1 MARRRKSDDPLV
13 WIFTIM
19 FLIPIAA
26 FWLLKQVATLI
37 AVGVQKSNAKKTG
50 KTNYSPKNTQTRS
63 IPYKTNTSSH
73 STQRTQTKTTTQS
86 KKSVTSSTYS
96 GTNKISLYE
105 ALRIPGDPD
114 PSFGGC
120 TCFVNVS
127 NTNNTT
133 TYHGNTTTDYEY
145 EDEYDTEEMEHF
157 NGDMDIDEEDAMLMD
172 LAIHDMFTKHK
183 DEEDE
188 EDEDNFYEDDPDY
201 SWETHCEYCGEL
213 LEDCVCD
220 HRHESHEAISLWDCG
235 CDDDDDWG
243 SSGRDN
249 DDGWGSSSRD
259 DDRDGLADFDEFRSF

>member
-13 WIFTIM
+13 WVFTILL
-19 FLIPIAA
+19 LIPIGA
-26 FWLLKQVATLI
+26 FWLLKQLATLVS
-37 AVGVQKSNAKKTG
+37 VGVKKSNAKRTSRS
-50 KTNYSPKNTQTRS
+50 NYSRSSTTNKTRS
-63 IPYKTNTSSH
+63 IPYKANTSQ
-73 STQRTQTKTTTQS
+73 STQQTQNRTTTKTKTANTS
-86 KKSVTSSTYS
+86 KTYS
-96 GTNKISLYE
+96 GENKISLYE

-114 PSFGGC
+114 PAFGGC

-133 TYHGNTTTDYEY
+133 TYQGNTTTDYDEY
-145 EDEYDTEEMEHF
+145 EEEYDTEEMEDF
-157 NGDMDIDEEDAMLMD
+157 NGDMDIDEEDAILMG
-172 LAIHDMFTKHK
+172 LAVHDMFTKHK

-188 EDEDNFYEDDPDY
+188 DNFYEDDSDY